1 MDNNKWPLAKITF
14 IALLCLQVVTVGLIL
29 LISHLWNEEAFL
41 KHVRVLM
48 DSVAN
53 QSNQSVEGL
62 LDPAERALELAQFV
76 VKSGVITPEKAGN
89 LEPYLLSVLK
99 NNPNLSSLNFGWNNG
114 DLLAVSRLG
123 GWNDPPFTSQFI
135 TASATPEE
143 GNRTTTSRQDSFE
156 TISQT
161 TDGVVYDVRDEAWF
175 KNAKEGKW
183 EWTPPSYNVPKPR
196 VTVSAPIFAPSG
208 DKLGVLAVSISID
221 NLSDNL
227 NRNDLSPNSSALV
240 ANDENHLIS
249 HSDREVGLADEN
261 DMSRFE
267 IAGFGDDGIVYAL
280 KALYANGDKF
290 VSKEIRRVTYDFH
303 GETYHAVFHSYTKSG
318 LDWTVVIMAPE
329 SDFIHGIRSAQNR
342 QILIVVSL
350 SFLITLIAFMVALR
364 FLKPVDELQ
373 ESILRNQLTG
383 LYNRRALDTLGNG
396 MILEARRKELS
407 VSVAMIDIDR
417 FKRINDTYGHPVGD
431 EVLVTISQR
440 MQNVLKKTDIL
451 VRYGGEEFAL
461 MMVGANLSE
470 ARQICERIRVAV
482 ATDPVLTE
490 AGAIQV
496 SVSIGV
502 QEIPEFEEEFA
513 SSLSLADQALFV
525 AKRSGR
531 NQVCDPSDLDRP
543 EPTKA
548 SSSKPVSA

>member
-1 MDNNKWPLAKITF
+1 
-14 IALLCLQVVTVGLIL
+14 
-29 LISHLWNEEAFL
+29 
-41 KHVRVLM
+41 
-48 DSVAN
+48 
-53 QSNQSVEGL
+53 
-62 LDPAERALELAQFV
+62 
-76 VKSGVITPEKAGN
+76 
-89 LEPYLLSVLK
+89 
-99 NNPNLSSLNFGWNNG
+99 
-114 DLLAVSRLG
+114 
-123 GWNDPPFTSQFI
+123 
-135 TASATPEE
+135 
-143 GNRTTTSRQDSFE
+143 
-156 TISQT
+156 
-161 TDGVVYDVRDEAWF
+161 VRDEAWF

-183 EWTPPSYNVPKPR
+183 EWTPPSYSAPKPR

-249 HSDREVGLADEN
+249 HSDREVGQADEN

-267 IAGFGDDGIVYAL
+267 IAGFGDDGIVDAL

-290 VSKEIRRVTYDFH
+290 VSKAIRRVTYDYH
-303 GETYHAVFHSYTKSG
+303 GETYHAVFHSYSKSG

-350 SFLITLIAFMVALR
+350 SFLITLIAFMVVLR

-496 SVSIGV
+496 TVSIGV

-513 SSLSLADQALFV
+513 PSLSLADQALFV

-543 EPTKA
+543 EPTNA
-548 SSSKPVSA
+548 SASKPVSA